1 VSFNGVDPQLLK
13 LWFDLFFNQLPSRT
27 SVSLF
32 EYLTI
37 SFSLVLSFGVIR
49 IIAALPVILD
59 KSRRDWIHSAWTAY
73 TLLAPSWM
81 WWNLWSYHTVSWN
94 YFSFLSILAA
104 PVLFLVQVTALV
116 PTDTAAVTSWRE
128 YFETQVGL
136 FFGAS
141 AAWWLL
147 AIGNSWLLLGVP
159 LTSPTRLIYV
169 AVLGGFLYAAFRPS
183 RRLHA
188 ALAIIVWVSVF
199 PVMGT
204 FFLAPDR
211 VGVMP

>member
-1 VSFNGVDPQLLK
+1 MTGSTPHGPPTRFWLHHGCGGICGRTTPFPGTTFPFSRFWQH
-13 LWFDLFFNQLPSRT
+13 LFFFWFRLPHWYRRT
-27 SVSLF
+27 
-32 EYLTI
+32 
-37 SFSLVLSFGVIR
+37 R
-49 IIAALPVILD
+49 
-59 KSRRDWIHSAWTAY
+59 
-73 TLLAPSWM
+73 
-81 WWNLWSYHTVSWN
+81 
-94 YFSFLSILAA
+94 
-104 PVLFLVQVTALV
+104 
-116 PTDTAAVTSWRE
+116 AAVTSWRE
-128 YFETQVGL
+128 YFEAQAGL

-169 AVLGGFLYAAFRPS
+169 AVLGGFLYATFWPS

-204 FFLAPDR
+204 FFLTPDR

>member
-1 VSFNGVDPQLLK
+1 MSF
-13 LWFDLFFNQLPSRT
+13 
-27 SVSLF
+27 F

-37 SFSLVLSFGVIR
+37 SFSLVLSFAVVR
-49 IIAALPVILD
+49 IIAALPAILD
-59 KSRRDWIHSAWTAY
+59 KSRRDWVHFAWTAY

-81 WWNLWSYHTVSWN
+81 WWNMWAYHTVSWN
-94 YFSFLSILAA
+94 YFSFLSILTA

-116 PTDTAAVTSWRE
+116 PTNVAVITSWRDH
-128 YFETQVGL
+128 FEAQASL
-136 FFGAS
+136 FFGAGV
-141 AAWWLL
+141 AWWLL

-169 AVLGGFLYAAFRPS
+169 TVLGGFLYATLRPS

-188 ALAIIVWVSVF
+188 TLAIIVCVSVF

-204 FFLAPDR
+204 FFLTPYR
-211 VGVMP
+211 VGVLP